1 MPDTA
6 SDAQQLADL
15 FTKLAGE
22 VDGFRN
28 AHYDDLTP
36 RQRAAIEAQIQQLYD
51 FHDEF
56 AGEALQKTLDALQG
70 DLTQLANIA
79 REANE
84 AFQHLKSVQ
93 RAINIVSAA
102 SNIAQAIAT
111 GGYGQ
116 LPDAVR
122 VLAQAV
128 QGSDDKSDSD

>member
-1 MPDTA
+1 MPDTV

-36 RQRAAIEAQIQQLYD
+36 QQRGAMEAQIQQLYD

-56 AGEALQKTLDALQG
+56 AGEALQKTLDVLQG

-79 REANE
+79 READD
-84 AFQHLKSVQ
+84 AFHHLKSIQ
-93 RAINIVSAA
+93 RAIDIVSAA